1 MRWYLLVVLVVVCI
15 FGSSFVSAELVLT
28 PQSPSY
34 SCVWYMSCVKNVT
47 VWNNATYSVTN
58 LTFSPTTFFS
68 FPASVD
74 LNPNESKTLNFE
86 ILTNELFTNRQ
97 FISTV
102 AFFYSM
108 NVSPANRSV
117 EVNVSIAGFSN
128 IPTLMVGDSILWRNT
143 GNSSLTV
150 RDLATGFQEVV
161 IPAGGSVSRTYLSV
175 ASLNFYIVQSGIM
188 GSLSV
193 VPKSGVSFAHDSS
206 LDRQMIFTL
215 TSRLPDSTMAVA
227 LLTEN
232 ISVDNNATYPEA
244 LIEIRNLDPN
254 LVIQNVVINGSRW
267 TGNFSP
273 NGFNIPAG
281 GVQRVLF
288 NITPFVDKTNLTNKT
303 SKIILNVKSD
313 NAGSTVK
320 DIDVFIRYQ
329 NMDIVT
335 IGGVN
340 YTITVLGIN
349 QTIEACLQHM
359 NDAGF
364 ERCLD
369 LKRFGTNTT
378 IIKEIPASYE
388 FTQSQV
394 KTYADSWATLSGVAQ
409 RLENKQNAYL
419 DKQADTN
426 ARVDNMT
433 DNFNYVKAYLESAE
447 AERMDI
453 IERHNL
459 RFWLLFS
466 FLLFFMI
473 SYMVVQLLANI
484 ELFDALERAGQ

>member
-1 MRWYLLVVLVVVCI
+1 MRKVYLLFLFLLFLPVVR
-15 FGSSFVSAELVLT
+15 AELVIT
-28 PQSPSY
+28 PQNPTY
-34 SCVWYMSCVKNVT
+34 SCIWYMSCVKNVT
-47 VWNNATYSVTN
+47 VWNNASYSVAN

-68 FPASVD
+68 FPSSVD

-86 ILTNELFTNRQ
+86 ILTNELFINRQ

-117 EVNVSIAGFSN
+117 EVNVSMGGFST
-128 IPTLMVGDSILWRNT
+128 IPVLMVGDSIVWRNT
-143 GNSSLTV
+143 GNSSLSIH
-150 RDLATGFQEVV
+150 DLATGFQEIV
-161 IPAGGSVSRTYLSV
+161 IPAGGSISRQYLGVGSF
-175 ASLNFYIVQSGIM
+175 NFYIVQSGIM
-188 GSLSV
+188 GSMSMISR
-193 VPKSGVSFAHDSS
+193 SGVSYAHDSS
-206 LDRQMIFTL
+206 FDRQMIFTL
-215 TSRLPDSTMAVA
+215 TSRLPDSTMAVS

-232 ISVDNNATYPEA
+232 ITVDNNSTYPEA
-244 LIEIRNLDPN
+244 LIEIRNLDPY
-254 LVIQNVVINGSRW
+254 LVIQNVSINGSRW

-273 NGFNIPAG
+273 NSFNIPAG

-288 NITPFVDKTNLTNKT
+288 NITPFVDETNLTNRSHKV
-303 SKIILNVKSD
+303 ILNVRSD

-329 NMDIVT
+329 NLDVVS

-364 ERCLD
+364 EKCQD

-378 IIKEIPASYE
+378 IIKEVPASYE

-394 KTYADSWATLSGVAQ
+394 KTYADSWATLGGVAQ

-433 DNFNYVKAYLESAE
+433 QNFDYVKAYLVSAE
-447 AERMDI
+447 QERMDI

-473 SYMVVQLLANI
+473 AYFVVQLLSNI